1 MSNLGFD
8 KGQRVRHL
16 LSVVAS
22 IVGMLAIG
30 GPVGWYMARPVL
42 VSSVATA
49 MAGDIE
55 ETIDK
60 KLAPIAGGFTA
71 IVQQN
76 INRLRRDISRL
87 EFIQMNEPANWTI
100 QMADDLTDMRIE
112 LDGQEAALNAM
123 RRTDD

>member
-1 MSNLGFD
+1 
-8 KGQRVRHL
+8 
-16 LSVVAS
+16 
-22 IVGMLAIG
+22 MLAIG